1 MERFPQKMHQQV
13 CATCRHGRLQ
23 KLVPHDPRNLERRC
37 DLCSTIHPFGKN
49 AGDEFMRTFS
59 PTEQAIRSDLLL
71 LAKRRSPH
79 LPHNWTANKT
89 QEMHL
94 KLFPRRSDFR
104 LIPYLIADID
114 GDGVIRD
121 FPPVIIF
128 GEPEIFNLW
137 MHTCQF
143 TDIYLSGV
151 FSWGEDLSEVTEEL
165 ASVTVKEGLEMITD
179 GLP

>member
-1 MERFPQKMHQQV
+1 
-13 CATCRHGRLQ
+13 
-23 KLVPHDPRNLERRC
+23 
-37 DLCSTIHPFGKN
+37 
-49 AGDEFMRTFS
+49 
-59 PTEQAIRSDLLL
+59 
-71 LAKRRSPH
+71 
-79 LPHNWTANKT
+79 
-89 QEMHL
+89 MHL

-121 FPPVIIF
+121 FPPVILF
-128 GEPEIFNLW
+128 GEPEIFHLW

-179 GLP
+179 GLPLSDFPLIVVLHRRKKGFDIHFALGREHLVTGVQFPFFTKSTDDCCLFRDWRRKKNLEHGWPQEPLVCAKFELHA